1 VILSAKKV
9 DGVYDSD
16 PNINPE
22 AKKID
27 QLSYIDV
34 LNQGLKVMDST
45 AISLCMD
52 NKIPVLV
59 FGLEKPVKIVKVL
72 CGDNSGTSVKEESEQ

>member
-1 VILSAKKV
+1 M
-9 DGVYDSD
+9 
-16 PNINPE
+16 
-22 AKKID
+22 
-27 QLSYIDV
+27 SYIDV

-59 FGLEKPVKIVKVL
+59 FGLEKPENIVKVL
-72 CGDNSGTSVKEESEQ
+72 CGDNIGTIVKEESEQ